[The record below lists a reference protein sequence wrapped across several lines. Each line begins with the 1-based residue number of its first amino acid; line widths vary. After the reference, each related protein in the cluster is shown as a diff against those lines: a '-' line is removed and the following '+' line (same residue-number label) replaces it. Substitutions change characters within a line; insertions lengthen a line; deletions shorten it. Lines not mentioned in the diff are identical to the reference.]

1 MNSER
6 KSHWETVFAT
16 KGRQE
21 VSWFQEYPDT
31 AVHYVQSLQLPKDAA
46 IMDCG
51 GGDSGFI
58 EALLNLGYTNLTVLD
73 ISAHALER
81 LKTRLGDSANTV
93 TFIVSDVLDFQPT
106 TLYDFW
112 YDRAC
117 FHFLTESSQVQTYK
131 KLVVSAIKPAGDFLL
146 ATFSEQGPLKCSG
159 LPIQQYTE
167 VELTALLEPD
177 FELRFSHTEDHPTP
191 FQTIQNF
198 RYCGFK
204 HI

>member
-6 KSHWETVFAT
+6 KAHWETVFAT

-21 VSWFQEYPDT
+21 VSWFQEYPHT
-31 AVHYVQSLQLPKDAA
+31 AVQYVQALQLPKDAA

-81 LKTRLGDSANTV
+81 LKMRLGDSAAQV
-93 TFIVSDVLDFQPT
+93 TCVVSDVLDFLPT

-131 KLVVSAIKPAGDFLL
+131 KLVVSAIKPAGDLLL

-167 VELTALLEPD
+167 AELTALLEPY
-177 FELRFSHTEDHPTP
+177 FELHYSLTEDHPTP
-191 FQTIQNF
+191 FQTNQNF

>member
-1 MNSER
+1 MNLER
-6 KSHWETVFAT
+6 KTHWETVFAT

-31 AVHYVQSLQLPKDAA
+31 AVQYVQALQLPKDAA

-58 EALLNLGYTNLTVLD
+58 EALLHLGYTNLTVLD
-73 ISAHALER
+73 IAAHALER
-81 LKTRLGDSANTV
+81 LKTRLGDNAASV
-93 TFIVSDVLDFQPT
+93 TFIVSDVLDFLPSTQ
-106 TLYDFW
+106 YDFW

-117 FHFLTESSQVQTYK
+117 FHFLTKSNQIQTYK
-131 KLVVSAIKPAGDFLL
+131 KLVATAIKPKGDLLL
-146 ATFSEQGPLKCSG
+146 ATFSENGPLKCSG

-167 VELTALLEPD
+167 SDLTTLLEPE

-191 FQTIQNF
+191 FQTTQNF

-204 HI
+204 HV